1 MAKRPPVGGS
11 KRRVASERKAE
22 VDRPASRGMGDE
34 SATAADGPAEDPP
47 SDAADEDEEW
57 VPMEGLS
64 DDGILLLV
72 AGVACLLAAATARA
86 RGQPGSVVV
95 FGAAAAVVALPLFV
109 ADLLS
114 AYVPGLRVHL
124 LVGAAAALAGA
135 LALPGGHYLN
145 ATTFGA
151 AAALVLWRVVDVEF
165 LGAE

>member
-1 MAKRPPVGGS
+1 MTAKRSPVGAV
-11 KRRVASERKAE
+11 RATAERKPE
-22 VDRPASRGMGDE
+22 VSPRSSGRMSNGPP
-34 SATAADGPAEDPP
+34 ADGESAEDPP
-47 SDAADEDEEW
+47 PGAADGDEVW

-72 AGVACLLAAATARA
+72 AGAACLLAATART
-86 RGQPGSVVV
+86 RGQPGPVVV
-95 FGAAAAVVALPLFV
+95 FGAAAAVVALPPFV

-114 AYVPGLRVHL
+114 AYIPDLRVHL

-145 ATTFGA
+145 AATFGA
-151 AAALVLWRVVDVEF
+151 AAALVLWRVVDIEF

>member
-1 MAKRPPVGGS
+1 MSDGPPTDG
-11 KRRVASERKAE
+11 
-22 VDRPASRGMGDE
+22 E
-34 SATAADGPAEDPP
+34 SAEDTPPDAADG
-47 SDAADEDEEW
+47 EEVW

-72 AGVACLLAAATARA
+72 AGAACLLAAATARA
-86 RGQPGSVVV
+86 QGQLEPVVV
-95 FGAAAAVVALPLFV
+95 FGAAAAAVALPPFV
-109 ADLLS
+109 VDLLS

-124 LVGAAAALAGA
+124 LVGGAAALAGA

>member
-1 MAKRPPVGGS
+1 MTAKRSPVGAV
-11 KRRVASERKAE
+11 RATVERKPE
-22 VDRPASRGMGDE
+22 VRPRSSGPMSDGPP
-34 SATAADGPAEDPP
+34 ADGESAEDPP
-47 SDAADEDEEW
+47 PDAADGDEVW

-72 AGVACLLAAATARA
+72 AGVACLLAAATART
-86 RGQPGSVVV
+86 RGQPGPVVV
-95 FGAAAAVVALPLFV
+95 FGAAAAVVALPPFV

-135 LALPGGHYLN
+135 LVLSGGHYLD
-145 ATTFGA
+145 AATFGA

>member
-1 MAKRPPVGGS
+1 MSNGPP
-11 KRRVASERKAE
+11 A
-22 VDRPASRGMGDE
+22 D
-34 SATAADGPAEDPP
+34 DGPAEDPP
-47 SDAADEDEEW
+47 PDAGDGDEVW

-72 AGVACLLAAATARA
+72 AGAACLLAAATAHT
-86 RGQPGSVVV
+86 RGQPGPVVV
-95 FGAAAAVVALPLFV
+95 FGAAAAVVALPPFV

-114 AYVPGLRVHL
+114 AYVPDLRVHL

-135 LALPGGHYLN
+135 LALPGGHYLD
-145 ATTFGA
+145 AATFGA

>member
-1 MAKRPPVGGS
+1 MSDGPP
-11 KRRVASERKAE
+11 
-22 VDRPASRGMGDE
+22 
-34 SATAADGPAEDPP
+34 ADGESAEDPP
-47 SDAADEDEEW
+47 PDAADGEEAW

-72 AGVACLLAAATARA
+72 AGGACLLAAATART

-95 FGAAAAVVALPLFV
+95 FGMAAGAVALPPFV

-145 ATTFGA
+145 AATFGV